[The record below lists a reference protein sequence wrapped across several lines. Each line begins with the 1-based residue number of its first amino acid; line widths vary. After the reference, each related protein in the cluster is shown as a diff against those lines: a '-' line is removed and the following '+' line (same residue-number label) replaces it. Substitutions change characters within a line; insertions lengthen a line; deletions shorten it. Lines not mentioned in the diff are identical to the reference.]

1 MESPHTE
8 ALSLRGITKVFPG
21 VLANDDVNLSARR
34 GEILAILG
42 ENGAG
47 KSTLVKILYGMY
59 QPDSGTV
66 SVNGRAV
73 GIRSPKDALAL
84 GIGMIHQH
92 FTLVPVHTVWENVVL
107 GLDPSSGRPAGG
119 KGAALELEKLGRRY
133 GLEVDPFAVVADL
146 SVGMQQKTEILKALY
161 RSVSILVLDE
171 PTAVLTPGEADN
183 LFGFLREFR
192 AAGNTVLFITHKLGE
207 VMEIADRIEVLR
219 GGRNAG
225 SFLQGEVSEREL
237 AARMVGGDIPPVG
250 ETLVRPA
257 GRDVLEVR
265 DLWVRGSRGHHA
277 VRGVSFTVRAGE
289 ILGIAGVSG
298 NGQEELAD
306 CVCGLARQE
315 RGEIRLDGRI
325 LPREDPGAVFR
336 AGVGYIPADRHREGL
351 VLDMTVEENLVL
363 KNLSAY
369 SRKGFLREGAMRKNA
384 ERLIGEYGIRPPL
397 PGSRTASLSGG
408 NQQKVVAAR
417 EIEAGRK
424 CIVAVQPT
432 RGLDLGAAAHVHRM
446 LAAARNEGRAILL
459 VSTELSEVVSLSDT
473 VAVMS
478 GGEIAGIFP
487 RESADLRTIGLLMA
501 GRKGEPS

>member
-1 MESPHTE
+1 MESPHNE

-21 VLANDDVNLSARR
+21 VLANAGVNLSARR

-47 KSTLVKILYGMY
+47 KSTLMKILYGMY
-59 QPDSGTV
+59 QPDSGAV
-66 SVNGRAV
+66 SVNGREV
-73 GIRSPKDALAL
+73 RIRSPKDALAL

-107 GLDPSSGRPAGG
+107 GLDPSSGRPADR
-119 KGAALELEKLGRRY
+119 KGAVRELEALGRRY
-133 GLEVDPFAVVADL
+133 GLAVDPCAVVADL
-146 SVGMQQKTEILKALY
+146 SVGMQQKTEILKVLY

-171 PTAVLTPGEADN
+171 PTAVLTPGEAEN
-183 LFGFLREFR
+183 LFGFLQEFR

-225 SFLQGEVSEREL
+225 SFLRGEVTEREL

-250 ETLVRPA
+250 EPPSRPT

-277 VRGVSFTVRAGE
+277 VRGVSFAVRAGE
-289 ILGIAGVSG
+289 IFGVAGVSG

-315 RGEIRLDGRI
+315 RGEILLDGRV

-363 KNLSAY
+363 KNLPAY
-369 SRKGFLREGAMRKNA
+369 SRKGFLREGAIRENA
-384 ERLIGEYGIRPPL
+384 ERRIADYGIRPPL

-446 LAAARNEGRAILL
+446 LAGARSEGRAVFL
-459 VSTELSEVVSLSDT
+459 VSTELSEIMSLSDT
-473 VAVMS
+473 VAVMT
-478 GGEIAGIFP
+478 GGEILGIFP
-487 RESADLRTIGLLMA
+487 RESADLRMIGMLMA
-501 GRKGEPS
+501 GRKGEPE